1 MGTQQPSWFAHAL
14 AEWEIVAIV
23 AAGTAVVLL
32 VLWIVPRLQ
41 VRTRQVKEDAK
52 RLELVNEYRKTL
64 AQILGGA
71 FVVIGLFVT
80 WRQLTITAEG
90 ATLEELRFA
99 MERVEKCTDD
109 LAKERPELVRAAIGE
124 LGSWLHQSS
133 DDRLRCRIQTV
144 LEGYIRSTRQKTPTG
159 AEDGE
164 TQVQSDAEN
173 VELAFRQR
181 RRTAACETFN
191 LVNLDLENLSLESV
205 NLAHALLSDSSL
217 DGTRLAGSDLSWTDL
232 TGASLVGADLTRA
245 SLEGATGLS
254 IKQVEAA
261 IIENTLLP
269 EAIDW
274 QR

>member
-1 MGTQQPSWFAHAL
+1 VETQQPSWFAHAL
-14 AEWEIVAIV
+14 AEWEIVATV
-23 AAGTAVVLL
+23 AAGIAVVVLL
-32 VLWIVPRLQ
+32 VSIVPRWQ
-41 VRTRQVKEDAK
+41 VRTRQIKEDAK
-52 RLELVNEYRKTL
+52 RLELLNEYRRTL

-71 FVVIGLFVT
+71 FVVIGLFAT

-99 MERVEKCTDD
+99 MERVEKCTDE
-109 LAKERPELVRAAIGE
+109 LVKERPASAAIGE
-124 LGSWLHQSS
+124 LGSWLHRSS
-133 DDRLRCRIQTV
+133 DVSLRCRIQTV
-144 LEGYIRSTRQKTPTG
+144 LEGYIRSTRQKTPPA

-164 TQVQSDAEN
+164 TQVQSYAEN

-181 RRTAACETFN
+181 RRTATCETFN
-191 LVNLDLENLSLESV
+191 LVNLDLGNLSVESV
-205 NLAHALLSDSSL
+205 DLSHALLSDSNL
-217 DGTRLAGSDLSWTDL
+217 DGTKLAGSDLSWTDL

-254 IKQVEAA
+254 IRQVEAA

-274 QR
+274 RR